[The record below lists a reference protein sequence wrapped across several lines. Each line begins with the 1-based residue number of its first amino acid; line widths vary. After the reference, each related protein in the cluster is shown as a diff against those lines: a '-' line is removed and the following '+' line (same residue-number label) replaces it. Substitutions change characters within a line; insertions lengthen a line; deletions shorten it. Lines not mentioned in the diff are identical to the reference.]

1 MAVDRGVDARLL
13 QKEGLVVA
21 PQSDGPRGESS
32 EHLQDVWTVANVI
45 TVLRLL
51 LIPFFFSVLLSD
63 RAHADTLAFALFAA
77 AAATDW
83 LDGMIA
89 RRTGTVTAIGKVIDP
104 LVDRLLLASGVI
116 GLYLIGRV
124 SLWLVGVLVAR
135 DVYLLWGAYRLERHG
150 ERMPVTYLG
159 KATTAILLTGFSLLI
174 LGQPSFESG
183 GFEYLLG
190 EPIVY
195 VGIVLS
201 LASAVHYTIL
211 ARRLVAGAKSPRPTE
226 PRERGCT
233 MRAVIMAGGEGSRLR
248 PLTSLQPKPMVP
260 IVNQPVMEHII
271 GLVKHHGITD
281 IVATLAFMPQVIQD
295 YFGDGEEWGTDVLRA
310 RGDTA
315 GHSGFGEER

>member
-1 MAVDRGVDARLL
+1 
-13 QKEGLVVA
+13 LVVA
-21 PQSDGPRGESS
+21 PQSDGTRGESS

-89 RRTGTVTAIGKVIDP
+89 RRTGTVTVIGKVIDP

-124 SLWLVGVLVAR
+124 SLWLVGLLVAR
-135 DVYLLWGAYRLERHG
+135 DVYMLWGAYRLERHG

-159 KATTAILLTGFSLLI
+159 KATTAVLLTGFSLLI

-183 GFEYLLG
+183 GVGYLLG

-195 VGIVLS
+195 VGVVLS
-201 LASAVHYTIL
+201 LASALHYTIL
-211 ARRLVAGAKSPRPTE
+211 ARRLVASANDRQS
-226 PRERGCT
+226 
-233 MRAVIMAGGEGSRLR
+233 
-248 PLTSLQPKPMVP
+248 
-260 IVNQPVMEHII
+260 
-271 GLVKHHGITD
+271 D
-281 IVATLAFMPQVIQD
+281 
-295 YFGDGEEWGTDVLRA
+295 
-310 RGDTA
+310 
-315 GHSGFGEER
+315 